1 MPHTH
6 SAANIP
12 PAIPNIILVVA
23 GGRGRLPSVQVG
35 LIIISGK
42 SKANGARDKP
52 RPRGKLITGRWSGAI
67 RPCPFHSFS
76 PRRLPVAAV
85 PWRPVL
91 HRSRDLLRRRG
102 RCSRSLRRRRA
113 RACER
118 DITVWPAQ
126 GIRCMRVVGLSIL
139 SCESVTHFAMGEW
152 PRQVRLIVCYP
163 LRRRILHVPPRV
175 IVVYS

>member
-1 MPHTH
+1 MHAAQHMPPCFEQCTASHPRVVTGLTLTARA
-6 SAANIP
+6 SATPWSRAANIP

-42 SKANGARDKP
+42 SKAKQTGARDKP
-52 RPRGKLITGRWSGAI
+52 RGKRITGRWSGAI

-85 PWRPVL
+85 PWRLVL

-102 RCSRSLRRRRA
+102 RCSRSLPRRRA

-126 GIRCMRVVGLSIL
+126 GIRS
-139 SCESVTHFAMGEW
+139 SVAHA
-152 PRQVRLIVCYP
+152 
-163 LRRRILHVPPRV
+163 
-175 IVVYS
+175 